1 MTQPRGP
8 KLTKLYAMTP
18 ANVVATSTRVGEE
31 LAEELLGRIIERR
44 AEHRDEGAALHM
56 AIALDAAARRLS
68 ERVEAMER

>member
-1 MTQPRGP
+1 
-8 KLTKLYAMTP
+8 MTP

-56 AIALDAAARRLS
+56 AIALDAAARRLT
-68 ERVEAMER
+68 ERG